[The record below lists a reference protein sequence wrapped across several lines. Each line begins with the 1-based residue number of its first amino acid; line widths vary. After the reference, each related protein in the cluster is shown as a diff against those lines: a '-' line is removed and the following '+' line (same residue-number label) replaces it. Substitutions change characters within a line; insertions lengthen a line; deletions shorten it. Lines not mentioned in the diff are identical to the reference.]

1 MPAEPMDES
10 AKDAA
15 SKTQPKNLAGP
26 KGRASKIMMGMVTA
40 TMRTSP
46 IQKVCMGVFSTRVC
60 AREISAGN
68 NSHNA
73 VSMAG
78 NAMPMINRMKK
89 IADMSA
95 IGFVLFLFELQGV
108 QG

>member
-46 IQKVCMGVFSTRVC
+46 IQKVCMGVLSTRVW
-60 AREISAGN
+60 AREMTVGN
-68 NSHNA
+68 NSHHA

-78 NAMPMINRMKK
+78 KAMPMINKMKK
-89 IADMSA
+89 IAEISA
-95 IGFVLFLFELQGV
+95 IGFVLFYVEL
-108 QG
+108 